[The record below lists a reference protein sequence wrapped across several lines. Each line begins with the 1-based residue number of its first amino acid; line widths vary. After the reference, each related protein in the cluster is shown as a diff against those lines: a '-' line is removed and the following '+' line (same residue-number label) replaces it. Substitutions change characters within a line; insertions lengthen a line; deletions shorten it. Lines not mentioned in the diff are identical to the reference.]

1 MKTTLNR
8 LSFCQISLYSF
19 VWVKSRNCGT
29 LYVNDYFLFGLLAT
43 LCCLSAPFSLK
54 HLCLLLCLPG
64 YSNFFVLMGFLPN
77 LLRKS
82 IKHCSLSATAKEWQ
96 ETFADENPA
105 QLQTT
110 FPLVVIDTVC
120 ETVPTKLATMKI
132 MLDEDEVS
140 DREIPGCGY
149 IAEAVDFRIVA
160 FLHNAVICDSVNLD
174 FKPDCSGV
182 TVNSVS
188 LWGWSLW
195 KTRQKPW
202 ISKNSKG
209 GVYAKLAD
217 STSKPSCRSPNL

>member
-1 MKTTLNR
+1 MFARVLK
-8 LSFCQISLYSF
+8 F
-19 VWVKSRNCGT
+19 V
-29 LYVNDYFLFGLLAT
+29 
-43 LCCLSAPFSLK
+43 
-54 HLCLLLCLPG
+54 
-64 YSNFFVLMGFLPN
+64 VLMGFLPN

-96 ETFADENPA
+96 EIFADQNPA

-120 ETVPTKLATMKI
+120 GTVPTKLATMKI

-140 DREIPGCGY
+140 DRESLGCGY
-149 IAEAVDFRIVA
+149 IAEAVDFRIAA
-160 FLHNAVICDSVNLD
+160 FLHNAIICDSINLD

-202 ISKNSKG
+202 VSKNSKG

-217 STSKPSCRSPNL
+217 FTSKPSCRSPNL